1 MLYFNNKSSFS
12 TAKMCVIL
20 VCDKLL
26 LKASNRI
33 INVSLGL
40 DVERQELL
48 YLVLALLILA
58 VDRDL

>member
-1 MLYFNNKSSFS
+1 MG
-12 TAKMCVIL
+12 VIF
-20 VCDKLL
+20 VCNKLL
-26 LKASNRI
+26 LKANNII

-40 DVERQELL
+40 DVEQQEFS